1 MHRVLFLIAFWVG
14 IILPVSSSWSQD
26 QWKSMLPDGDGKDL
40 TAQLCGTMC
49 HNLQKTVVSRK
60 TPQEWEKTVYDMIGR
75 GAQIFPDEAEQIMKY
90 LAKSF
95 PPGKPVAQ

>member
-1 MHRVLFLIAFWVG
+1 MQQFFLVVLLLVG
-14 IILPVSSSWSQD
+14 IIFPVALSWSQD

-75 GAQIFPDEAEQIMKY
+75 GAQIFPDEAEQITKY
-90 LAKSF
+90 LAKNF
-95 PPGKPVAQ
+95 PPGKPTAH